1 MQALPYSHDTARE
14 IGQLCVSGDWAAAH
28 GDFSTLRYVSEQLVP
43 WLPDELHVYLI
54 ELSAACWDDLD
65 RASSLWETLK
75 RRILLVEEA
84 WRPSDL

>member
-14 IGQLCVSGDWAAAH
+14 IGQLCVSGDRAAAH
-28 GDFSTLRYVSEQLVP
+28 GDFATLRYVSEQLAS

-54 ELSAACWDDLD
+54 ELSAACSDDRE